1 MLSHLDPPTHKRRL
15 MQDCVV
21 KGHTGS
27 VGRARG
33 TSSHRQQAHKAEGAE
48 LPEAALD
55 AAGSATRASRSTD
68 IPSLG
73 SKPLGFLHQ
82 QGQDTGTLHQKTPV
96 YCLLFSMLI
105 FLLLLSSSAPRSP
118 AFSWSVFVFYSGLP
132 VRSESTD
139 LEKPVWDQIL
149 TCALP
154 GRWLSPLF
162 CLIFLILESGNN

>member
-82 QGQDTGTLHQKTPV
+82 QGQDTGTLHQKIPV
-96 YCLLFSMLI
+96 YC
-105 FLLLLSSSAPRSP
+105 FLVLAINLTLTETVTDNKRRQCEGLKVGS
-118 AFSWSVFVFYSGLP
+118 FEGSGQP
-132 VRSESTD
+132 CMSH
-139 LEKPVWDQIL
+139 P
-149 TCALP
+149 
-154 GRWLSPLF
+154 
-162 CLIFLILESGNN
+162 

>member
-1 MLSHLDPPTHKRRL
+1 MLSHLDPPTHK
-15 MQDCVV
+15 QDCVV

-96 YCLLFSMLI
+96 YC
-105 FLLLLSSSAPRSP
+105 FLVLAINLTLTETVTDNKRRQCEGLKVGS
-118 AFSWSVFVFYSGLP
+118 FEGSGQP
-132 VRSESTD
+132 CMSH
-139 LEKPVWDQIL
+139 P
-149 TCALP
+149 
-154 GRWLSPLF
+154 
-162 CLIFLILESGNN
+162 